1 MDLKQTKLTK
11 SEWMNIEIPVSDQE
25 KSILQLII
33 DGYHDVNL
41 RRNDNVSLLSHMK
54 MEYSPEIEKQ
64 LYKQYFEKDVDALVS
79 KHMPNDAEESDK
91 KTNKKQKKD
100 PPLKTRDLIRIQ
112 SMDAKLDQD
121 RAHIFEFLVLE
132 FCKEILK
139 GSKSAFYLYTLI
151 QIKKSTIPLV
161 NKHVMEFANRVI
173 SKTVK
178 TIEMRNIL
186 RSAYEFIEKN
196 RHLLKYEDKTLFDHQ
211 KQLFTIFRQAPLDPK
226 LVLYIAPTGTG
237 KTLSPLGL
245 AEKHRVIF
253 VCAARHV
260 GLALAKSAISVGKRV
275 AFAFGCDTASDIR
288 LHYFA
293 ASVYSKHRKTGGI
306 YKVDNSVGDK
316 VQIMICDVQ
325 SYLTAMHYMLAFSP
339 LLEDET
345 GTPLPKDSDLI
356 TYWDEPT
363 ISMDYAEHD
372 LHPIIH
378 RNWTENRISKMVL
391 SCATLPK
398 EQEILDTITDFR
410 QRFDGAQIHS
420 IESYDCRKSIAVLNK
435 TGHSV
440 LPHLL
445 FKDYDQLQTCV
456 EHCENNKTLLRYF
469 DLQEIVQLVEKAQP
483 LIPEQYKSENYFNKS
498 IAEITMNSLK
508 LYYLK
513 VLRNIG
519 SSNWTSLYEELSKKQ
534 KPKFAK
540 TGITKTKSVDLSK
553 PLTCAQPFGRTQSL
567 MASQPLSRQQSM
579 GPAEPQVEQKAQTAS
594 NGILLTTEDAHTL
607 TDGPTIFLAEDVN
620 KIGKF
625 YIQQTNIPAKI
636 FQGISDKIAQNSA
649 LQQKIDILT
658 KTLED
663 KASGE
668 LDKEKKIERD
678 QLPPEVKRIMEQIE
692 AVRGQVKS
700 VAMEPVYIPNTT
712 QHQRVWV
719 TTDTT
724 VQNAFVPAVDEES
737 VKDIMGLDVSDQM
750 KLLLL
755 LGIGVFTKD
764 ASIIGE
770 AAEESKSGQTTTS
783 TGQALAAERT
793 SGHLA
798 YMEIMKRLAYQQR
811 LFLILASSDYI
822 YGTNYQFCHGFIGKD
837 LNNMTQ
843 QKTIQAMGR
852 IGRNQMQQEY
862 TIRFRD
868 DAMLTQ
874 LFQAPTKN
882 PEAEVMSRLFSSEA

>member
-1 MDLKQTKLTK
+1 
-11 SEWMNIEIPVSDQE
+11 
-25 KSILQLII
+25 
-33 DGYHDVNL
+33 
-41 RRNDNVSLLSHMK
+41 
-54 MEYSPEIEKQ
+54 
-64 LYKQYFEKDVDALVS
+64 
-79 KHMPNDAEESDK
+79 
-91 KTNKKQKKD
+91 
-100 PPLKTRDLIRIQ
+100 
-112 SMDAKLDQD
+112 
-121 RAHIFEFLVLE
+121 
-132 FCKEILK
+132 
-139 GSKSAFYLYTLI
+139 
-151 QIKKSTIPLV
+151 
-161 NKHVMEFANRVI
+161 
-173 SKTVK
+173 
-178 TIEMRNIL
+178 
-186 RSAYEFIEKN
+186 
-196 RHLLKYEDKTLFDHQ
+196 
-211 KQLFTIFRQAPLDPK
+211 
-226 LVLYIAPTGTG
+226 
-237 KTLSPLGL
+237 
-245 AEKHRVIF
+245 
-253 VCAARHV
+253 
-260 GLALAKSAISVGKRV
+260 
-275 AFAFGCDTASDIR
+275 
-288 LHYFA
+288 
-293 ASVYSKHRKTGGI
+293 
-306 YKVDNSVGDK
+306 
-316 VQIMICDVQ
+316 
-325 SYLTAMHYMLAFSP
+325 
-339 LLEDET
+339 
-345 GTPLPKDSDLI
+345 
-356 TYWDEPT
+356 
-363 ISMDYAEHD
+363 
-372 LHPIIH
+372 
-378 RNWTENRISKMVL
+378 
-391 SCATLPK
+391 
-398 EQEILDTITDFR
+398 LDTITDFR
-410 QRFDGAQIHS
+410 QRFEGAQIHS
-420 IESYDCRKSIAVLNK
+420 IESYDCRKSIAVLSK

-445 FKDYDQLQTCV
+445 FKDYTELQTCV

-469 DLQEIVQLVEKAQP
+469 DLQEIVELVEKAQP
-483 LIPEQYKSENYFNKS
+483 FIPEQYKSENYFNKS
-498 IAEITMNSLK
+498 ISEITMNSLK

-513 VLRNIG
+513 VLRNIEF
-519 SSNWTSLYEELSKKQ
+519 SNWKPLFDELSNKQ

-540 TGITKTKSVDLSK
+540 TNITKTKSMDLSK
-553 PLTCAQPFGRTQSL
+553 PLACTQPFASMQPLARSQSLVAQPSG
-567 MASQPLSRQQSM
+567 SQPLSRQQSVAYTQISQA
-579 GPAEPQVEQKAQTAS
+579 PAQSAS

-678 QLPPEVKRIMEQIE
+678 QHPPEVKRIMEQIE
-692 AVRGQVKS
+692 AVRGQIKS

-719 TTDTT
+719 PSDNT

-770 AAEESKSGQTTTS
+770 AQATGQAAEESKSGQ
-783 TGQALAAERT
+783 ALAA
-793 SGHLA
+793 GHLA